1 MDESNKNALRSG
13 LLIMEMRLGQISSD
27 LERERLKV
35 GLGPME
41 GEVSRR
47 EALQASTII
56 ASMLEEISSLKRK
69 YSLKESKPSVKASI
83 MGMLIELDI
92 LLDDLMPE
100 RFKAYGD
107 LDSQDAEYLSGKI
120 RKIKSMLNE
129 IYMIL
134 Q

>member
-1 MDESNKNALRSG
+1 
-13 LLIMEMRLGQISSD
+13 
-27 LERERLKV
+27 
-35 GLGPME
+35 
-41 GEVSRR
+41 
-47 EALQASTII
+47 
-56 ASMLEEISSLKRK
+56 
-69 YSLKESKPSVKASI
+69 

>member
-69 YSLKESKPSVKASI
+69 YSL
-83 MGMLIELDI
+83 
-92 LLDDLMPE
+92 
-100 RFKAYGD
+100 
-107 LDSQDAEYLSGKI
+107 
-120 RKIKSMLNE
+120 N
-129 IYMIL
+129 
-134 Q
+134 